1 MAYVVCGF
9 IWAVVVGVVGGVL
22 GDAHAGAATAAGM
35 AVLANLVGFVLLA
48 PGREAELA
56 RVRS

>member
-9 IWAVVVGVVGGVL
+9 IWAVVIGVVGGVL

-35 AVLANLVGFVLLA
+35 AVLANLIGFVLVA
-48 PGREAELA
+48 PRRELA
-56 RVRS
+56 TIRS

>member
-22 GDAHAGAATAAGM
+22 GDATTGAATAAGM
-35 AVLANLVGFVLLA
+35 AVLANLLGFVLVA
-48 PGREAELA
+48 PGRELA
-56 RVRS
+56 RARA

>member
-1 MAYVVCGF
+1 MAYVACGF

-22 GDAHAGAATAAGM
+22 GDSHTGATTAAGM
-35 AVLANLVGFVLLA
+35 AVLANLLGFVMVM
-48 PGREAELA
+48 PGRELA

>member
-35 AVLANLVGFVLLA
+35 AVLANLIGFVLVA
-48 PGREAELA
+48 PGRELVPA
-56 RVRS
+56 RTR